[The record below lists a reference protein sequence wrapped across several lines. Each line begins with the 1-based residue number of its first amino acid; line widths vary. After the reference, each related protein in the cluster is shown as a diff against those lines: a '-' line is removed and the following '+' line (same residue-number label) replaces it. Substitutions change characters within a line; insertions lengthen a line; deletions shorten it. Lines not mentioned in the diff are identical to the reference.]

1 MPRKRNK
8 NGGSTR
14 MRKSELVRK
23 IISIFK
29 ESPEIIFNY
38 KQLSKLLTIT
48 SDSQK
53 VFINEILYELSEED
67 YLTEVSKGKF
77 KLNSRGGFITG
88 TITREGVKTF
98 LAPDD
103 GGELV
108 FIPERKTNH
117 ALLNDKVKVF
127 LYARRKGQM
136 SEGEVVDIT
145 QRAKDTF
152 VGILDVSDNYAFLL
166 CDNRVLTTDVFI
178 PKNKLNG
185 AKNGQKVIVKLLQW
199 QPNMKNPVGEVID
212 VLGDRGDNNTEMHA
226 ILAEYGLPYTYPAEV
241 DAAAAT
247 MDAGITP
254 EEIKRRID
262 MRSITTFTIDPRD
275 AKDFDDALSLRKL
288 ENGLWEVGVH
298 IADVTH

>member
-127 LYARRKGQM
+127 LYARQIG
-136 SEGEVVDIT
+136 
-145 QRAKDTF
+145 RAH
-152 VGILDVSDNYAFLL
+152 V
-166 CDNRVLTTDVFI
+166 
-178 PKNKLNG
+178 
-185 AKNGQKVIVKLLQW
+185 
-199 QPNMKNPVGEVID
+199 
-212 VLGDRGDNNTEMHA
+212 
-226 ILAEYGLPYTYPAEV
+226 
-241 DAAAAT
+241 
-247 MDAGITP
+247 
-254 EEIKRRID
+254 
-262 MRSITTFTIDPRD
+262 
-275 AKDFDDALSLRKL
+275 
-288 ENGLWEVGVH
+288 
-298 IADVTH
+298 